1 MSDKERPVLERM
13 PPDDEDLA
21 EHLTGGVRTERKTA
35 PLKPKSALPARAP
48 DHAQGKKP

>member
-1 MSDKERPVLERM
+1 VLERM

-21 EHLTGGVRTERKTA
+21 EHLTGGVRTERKT

-48 DHAQGKKP
+48 DRAQGKKP